1 MQNSWCERPL
11 MSQTDLKIWI
21 WTQLCSII
29 ILAVTFWPNVGVCGV
44 LYIEALWVCF
54 ACWTYFNVYMKC
66 YNIMLFVKIYTIYKK
81 KNKKNHHSNQPN
93 EKISCL
99 SRLQH
104 VRYNTCNWKLS
115 LVWIQWALY
124 YSLRPQQGHPGVC
137 WLPEQHIY
145 SLYSLVKI
153 AFRG

>member
-81 KNKKNHHSNQPN
+81 KKKK
-93 EKISCL
+93 KIIIQINL
-99 SRLQH
+99 M
-104 VRYNTCNWKLS
+104 KKS
-115 LVWIQWALY
+115 LVY
-124 YSLRPQQGHPGVC
+124 HGYSMSDTTLVIENFHWCGSSGPFTIPWGHSRGILGCVG
-137 WLPEQHIY
+137 
-145 SLYSLVKI
+145 SLNSI
-153 AFRG
+153 FTHCTPW